1 MAQTANRT
9 GFTLIEAMVTLV
21 IVAITASYA
30 LASYRR
36 YLVRSYRLEAVQG
49 LLTAAAE
56 QERFYLAH
64 GRYSGRLDAAVG
76 DEPPGLPVP
85 SITPHRRYEMTI
97 ERADA
102 GVFRLV
108 AMPLA
113 AGGQRDDTECRQFS
127 IDESGR
133 RQARDTAG
141 NDSTSRCW

>member
-1 MAQTANRT
+1 MAQIANRT
-9 GFTLIEAMVTLV
+9 GFTLIEVMVALV

-30 LASYRR
+30 FASYRR

-56 QERFYLAH
+56 QEKFHLAH
-64 GRYSGRLDAAVG
+64 GRYSDRLDSARG

-85 SITPHRRYEMTI
+85 SITLHRRYEMAI
-97 ERADA
+97 ELADA

-113 AGGQRDDTECRQFS
+113 NGGQRDDTDCRQFS

-133 RQARDTAG
+133 RQARDSAG
-141 NDSTSRCW
+141 SDSTNRCW

>member
-1 MAQTANRT
+1 MAQIANRT
-9 GFTLIEAMVTLV
+9 GFTLIEVMVALV

-56 QERFYLAH
+56 QEKFHLAH
-64 GRYSGRLDAAVG
+64 GRYSDRLDSARG

-85 SITPHRRYEMTI
+85 SITLHRRYEMAI
-97 ERADA
+97 ELADA

-113 AGGQRDDTECRQFS
+113 NGGQRDDTDCRQFS

-133 RQARDTAG
+133 RQARDSMG
-141 NDSTSRCW
+141 DDSTNRCW